1 MNHVLK
7 VECYVVLSYII
18 INITIIII
26 IIIVIII
33 VIIIIIIITIICIYN
48 PKKQLFNSLRVLRK
62 VSLVFIM
69 INKLNQDQPLILI
82 KQ

>member
-33 VIIIIIIITIICIYN
+33 IIITIICIYN

-62 VSLVFIM
+62 VSSVFIM

>member
-26 IIIVIII
+26 III

>member
-26 IIIVIII
+26 IIIVI
-33 VIIIIIIITIICIYN
+33 IIIIIIITIICIYN

>member
-26 IIIVIII
+26 IIIVI
-33 VIIIIIIITIICIYN
+33 IIIIIIITIICIYN

-82 KQ
+82 QQ